1 MTKNEFK
8 VISIFKI
15 IIRISKKFFEFC
27 GETSKFLAKRCLF
40 ISCIFY
46 LNEEDVN
53 PTSMSEK
60 YIKNEI
66 FNSTSHKTKTQKKR
80 SKKIIQLRDYP
91 L

>member
-1 MTKNEFK
+1 MAKNEFK

-15 IIRISKKFFEFC
+15 IIRISETFFLTFV
-27 GETSKFLAKRCLF
+27 GKHQSFYPKDALQFL
-40 ISCIFY
+40 
-46 LNEEDVN
+46 EDVN

-80 SKKIIQLRDYP
+80 SKKIIQLRIYH